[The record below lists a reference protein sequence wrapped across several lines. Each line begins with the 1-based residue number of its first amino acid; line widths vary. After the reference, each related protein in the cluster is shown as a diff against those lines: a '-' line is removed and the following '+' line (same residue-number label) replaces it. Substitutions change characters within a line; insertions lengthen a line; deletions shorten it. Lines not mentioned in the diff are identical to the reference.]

1 MKKIIM
7 IAAAVAT
14 AAQCGAIDLA
24 KENWK
29 VPNWSTVV
37 SAPGAVR
44 EFIGRTWSGHVQ
56 GMCVSSNAIYFSFH
70 NQIVKTDWYGRL
82 TRWVPVDIHGGD
94 ICYLDGKVYTGV
106 WRKPKE
112 KGEKWCAAIYMYDAD
127 TLKLLNVRKVP
138 WDSGADGIT
147 ALDGVVYLAMGAR
160 GKYDPEKKCG
170 RQNWYC
176 KFKAVTLEQIGEPF
190 FVDHGEV
197 STCGSQN
204 MTTDGK
210 YIYSSHY
217 TGDEAA
223 NTPNLVVHEKDT
235 FKVVAKYRYG
245 RNNGIEVVPGGKD
258 GAVRFAWC
266 FTPNWIYS
274 RQTPML
280 PVQGIVQFGEL
291 KDGAFSDLTLYGDF
305 TKSIDR

>member
-1 MKKIIM
+1 MKKIAM
-7 IAAAVAT
+7 FAVVMVAT
-14 AAQCGAIDLA
+14 AQCEAIDLA

-82 TRWVPVDIHGGD
+82 LRWVPVDIHGGD

-147 ALDGVVYLAMGAR
+147 ALDGVIYFALAREASTIPKR
-160 GKYDPEKKCG
+160 SVDG
-170 RQNWYC
+170 RTGT
-176 KFKAVTLEQIGEPF
+176 A
-190 FVDHGEV
+190 
-197 STCGSQN
+197 
-204 MTTDGK
+204 
-210 YIYSSHY
+210 SSR
-217 TGDEAA
+217 
-223 NTPNLVVHEKDT
+223 P
-235 FKVVAKYRYG
+235 
-245 RNNGIEVVPGGKD
+245 
-258 GAVRFAWC
+258 
-266 FTPNWIYS
+266 
-274 RQTPML
+274 
-280 PVQGIVQFGEL
+280 
-291 KDGAFSDLTLYGDF
+291 
-305 TKSIDR
+305 

>member
-7 IAAAVAT
+7 IAAAVAAT
-14 AAQCGAIDLA
+14 AQCGAIDLA

-56 GMCVSSNAIYFSFH
+56 GTCVSSNAIYFSFH

-160 GKYDPEKKCG
+160 GKYDPVKKCG

-197 STCGSQN
+197 PATRRRIRPTSSYTRRIPSRSLRNTAMGGTTASKSCRAERTVRCASPGASRPTGSTAARRRCCRCRA
-204 MTTDGK
+204 
-210 YIYSSHY
+210 SSSS
-217 TGDEAA
+217 E
-223 NTPNLVVHEKDT
+223 
-235 FKVVAKYRYG
+235 
-245 RNNGIEVVPGGKD
+245 
-258 GAVRFAWC
+258 
-266 FTPNWIYS
+266 S
-274 RQTPML
+274 
-280 PVQGIVQFGEL
+280 
-291 KDGAFSDLTLYGDF
+291 
-305 TKSIDR
+305 